1 MSTKS
6 MLAEIGMTRD
16 QVARVARRYAKP
28 LPKPH
33 EPGDLALARSEDDER
48 LVRESLAEAI
58 ADRQPGHVPDAP
70 VMADTRYQGSVW
82 FD

>member
-16 QVARVARRYAKP
+16 QVARVARRYTKS
-28 LPKPH
+28 LPKP
-33 EPGDLALARSEDDER
+33 
-48 LVRESLAEAI
+48 RESLAEAI